1 MNWETVI
8 LLLVVATAVL
18 LIRRLALVSAGD
30 ACRYLAQGA
39 LIVDVRDPGEFNQG
53 HVTGAV
59 NLPLS
64 GLPEN
69 LLTLV
74 SDKERVLLLHC
85 QGGGRSAIAK
95 RLLKASGYAY
105 SYNLGSY
112 RRAERIARSSG
123 CEAMAIASHTPPG
136 AGKYWSSRMRR
147 RSRLLCARGSKPREW

>member
-18 LIRRLALVSAGD
+18 LIRRLALVSARD
-30 ACRYLAQGA
+30 ACRHHLAQGA

-85 QGGGRSAIAK
+85 QGGGRSAVAK
-95 RLLKASGYAY
+95 RLLKASGYAR

-136 AGKYWSSRMRR
+136 A
-147 RSRLLCARGSKPREW
+147 